1 MIKYYDTLAAYEAD
15 VKSEFESQ
23 VSLIGTDNSIKVDGK
38 NVVVGIRAAVTGSIA
53 VLDGLKA
60 LHFISV
66 DTFSSASF
74 MSNYEIVGVVRIGV
88 DHPSFRGKIVVI
100 NKEFAQM
107 KMSDIYQFRL
117 TGYVLDGTD
126 RNGTLSVR
134 EASDWN
140 TYHDYSIAYNASNE
154 AEFVSQLND
163 YFSENEP
170 FTTQKWRAIL
180 NADSSIDLQLY
191 YTDYRQ
197 AYNKGQNGFA
207 TKENLYPEWLPC
219 SQIIVK
225 NGTRKTMA
233 LTNLSR
239 YIAYFKPDGTNGNP
253 NKDITSLSQVADLRL
268 PAYLGTSQYQSDHC
282 AYLRSIFGEGE
293 QGWIKYVKSIAP
305 LKPCEFGAT
314 GDKAKYGDAK
324 RNTAYLASMKWID
337 GGVEKSASPAAAYAA
352 SVSYNHELLKKGE
365 WVIPDA
371 DLMFDIIEGL
381 EYGTTN
387 NRDADVINRA
397 LKVIGAPAISNG
409 SYVWSCSRC
418 YARYCWFA
426 YGGIGCAYAYA
437 YLSDSCLVVP
447 LVLLDV
453 PQSAI

>member
-38 NVVVGIRAAVTGSIA
+38 NVVVGIRAAATGSIA

-170 FTTQKWRAIL
+170 FITQKWRAIL

-225 NGTRKTMA
+225 NGTRKNMA

-253 NKDITSLSQVADLRL
+253 NKDITSLSQVNDLRL

-282 AYLRSIFGEGE
+282 SYLRSIFGEGE

-305 LKPCEFGAT
+305 LRPCEFGIT

-371 DLMFDIIEGL
+371 DLIFDIIEGL

-397 LKVIGAPAISNG
+397 LKVIGAPAISN
-409 SYVWSCSRC
+409 SSIVWSCSRC
-418 YARYCWFA
+418 FASRCWFA
-426 YGGIGCAYAYA
+426 YGGLGYAYG
-437 YLSDSCLVVP
+437 YHLSNSYLVVP

>member
-418 YARYCWFA
+418 SAGGCWFA
-426 YGGIGCAYAYA
+426 DGGVGYAGNYGLNG
-437 YLSDSCLVVP
+437 SCLVVP